1 MFKIKLLK
9 LLKIQS
15 ALIFLVILSGCAKKS
30 YKEVSL
36 YNLPEKPLAG
46 EKVANELEKICDDK
60 KCYHLNEWLN
70 DLYLFKQQYALY
82 RYAINNKGV

>member
-1 MFKIKLLK
+1 MFKTKSLI

-15 ALIFLVILSGCAKKS
+15 VLILLVLLSGCAKTN
-30 YKEVSL
+30 YNEPL
-36 YNLPEKPLAG
+36 YSLPEMPIAG
-46 EKVANELEKICDDK
+46 TKAGVELEQVCDDK
-60 KCYHLNEWLN
+60 KCYNLNEWLN